1 MGHHSSRIVS
11 EEKVE
16 FSESP
21 FAWAWNFSKPWHHG
35 NWTGNPCKPGSPGLH
50 GLPGQHG
57 KPGNHG
63 GGNGGGH
70 GGGHGGSNGGGQ
82 GGNHGGGHLGGGG
95 GHGGNHGGGH
105 GGGIGG
111 NHGKPWQYGNP
122 CKYVKPNNQGSQ
134 ASQDS
139 NVKNMDNLGKSAN
152 NENLGTQCA
161 PNIKVITAILFL
173 LARVILF

>member
-70 GGGHGGSNGGGQ
+70 GGGHGGSNGGG
-82 GGNHGGGHLGGGG
+82 HLGGGG

-105 GGGIGG
+105 GGGNGG

-173 LARVILF
+173 LARVFLF

>member
-70 GGGHGGSNGGGQ
+70 GGSNGGGQ
-82 GGNHGGGHLGGGG
+82 GGNHGG
-95 GHGGNHGGGH
+95 
-105 GGGIGG
+105 
-111 NHGKPWQYGNP
+111 
-122 CKYVKPNNQGSQ
+122 
-134 ASQDS
+134 
-139 NVKNMDNLGKSAN
+139 
-152 NENLGTQCA
+152 
-161 PNIKVITAILFL
+161 
-173 LARVILF
+173 